1 VSVTVIVLAKRPR
14 AGYVKTRMVPQ
25 LSFEAAAEVA
35 AAALRDTL
43 ATVGAGGFKRCVL
56 SFDGDPLGWL
66 PAGWLL
72 HRQPEGDLDK
82 RIVAAV
88 ETASDGPVLLVGMDT
103 PQLSAR
109 ALRAFDPV
117 RYDACLGM
125 ATDGGYWVIGF
136 ANAWDAEAAVLGV
149 PMSVAS
155 TGAEQLRRL
164 EALGL
169 RVQLLDELTD
179 VDTVEVARRVAA
191 EAPETEFA
199 RTLRALLPSAMA

>member
-1 VSVTVIVLAKRPR
+1 MIVLAKRPR
-14 AGYVKTRMVPQ
+14 AGLVKTRMVPP
-25 LSFEAAAEVA
+25 LSYEAAAEVA

-43 ATVGAGGFKRCVL
+43 ATVGSAGFGRCVL
-56 SFDGDPLGWL
+56 SFDGDPTGWV

-72 HRQPEGDLDK
+72 HRQPNGGLDE

-88 ETASDGPVLLVGMDT
+88 EAVPDVPVLLVGMDT

-109 ALRAFDPV
+109 ALHEFDPA
-117 RYDACLGM
+117 RYDACLGL

-136 ANAWDAEAAVLGV
+136 ANAWDAAAGVLGV
-149 PMSVAS
+149 PMSVSS
-155 TGAEQLRRL
+155 TGANQLRRL
-164 EALGL
+164 RALGL

-191 EAPETEFA
+191 EAPRTEFA
-199 RTLRALLPSAMA
+199 RTLRALLPSAVA